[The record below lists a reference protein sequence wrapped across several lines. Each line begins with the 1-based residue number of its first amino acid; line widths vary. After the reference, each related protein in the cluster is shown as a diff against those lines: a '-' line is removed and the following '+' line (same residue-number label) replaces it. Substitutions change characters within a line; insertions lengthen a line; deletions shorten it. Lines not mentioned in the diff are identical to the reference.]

1 MKILQVLNRHK
12 DRHTYTKINREVDT
26 QTQTHTHTHTH
37 TNILPGAQPVFKACR
52 MLSATAEILLLSYW
66 VDTFSTWER
75 IKLRK
80 TREVTWVPPMSLK
93 EDILPP
99 LCQGTS
105 KTNPESVPEAITWVE
120 VNSSK
125 VTMHVHT
132 CIAIAWLHWPYS
144 RNSESFLLR
153 QLITVDLGNNNA
165 EKNSKLLS
173 SK

>member
-12 DRHTYTKINREVDT
+12 DRHTYTKISREVDT
-26 QTQTHTHTHTH
+26 QTQTHTH

-80 TREVTWVPPMSLK
+80 TREVTSVPPMSSK

-99 LCQGTS
+99 LCQGMS

-125 VTMHVHT
+125 VKMHVHT
-132 CIAIAWLHWPYS
+132 CIMIAWLHWPYS